1 MDWSHATGWWIA
13 AGVLVAVEL
22 ATGTFY
28 LLMLALGCVAG
39 ALAAHAGFAGTAQ
52 LVIGA
57 AVGAGATA
65 LWHWRRLRAPQSA
78 PSQSNRDVNL
88 DIGQTLKVESWAD
101 DSTARVNYRGAAWSV
116 RYVGDGMPRP
126 GPHVIV
132 GVEGSQLQV
141 TVQH

>member
-1 MDWSHATGWWIA
+1 MDTSLATGWWIA
-13 AGVLVAVEL
+13 AGILVAAEL

-39 ALAAHAGFAGTAQ
+39 ALGAHAGLASTAQ
-52 LVIGA
+52 LVTGA
-57 AVGAGATA
+57 VVGAGATA
-65 LWHWRRLRAPQSA
+65 LWHWRRLRMPQSA

-88 DIGQTLKVESWAD
+88 DIGQTVKVESWAD
-101 DSTARVNYRGAAWSV
+101 DGTARVSYRGAAWSV
-116 RYVGDGMPRP
+116 KYVGEASPQP

-141 TVQH
+141 AAQH